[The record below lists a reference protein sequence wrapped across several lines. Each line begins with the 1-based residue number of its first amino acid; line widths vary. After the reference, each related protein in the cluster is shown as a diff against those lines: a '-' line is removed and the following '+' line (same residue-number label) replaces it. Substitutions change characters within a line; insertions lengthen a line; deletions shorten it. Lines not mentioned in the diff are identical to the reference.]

1 MFSPLVY
8 SDCGEFRRLSRPEIC
23 FIDNYCKNTGG
34 NFKNIHIALFLH
46 FLYSETCCDNILST
60 SVNMAIESLNFGRYL
75 SYISCHGSTYI
86 DRITTIMGGSMEER
100 WADVS
105 FHDSEFCWRN
115 DV

>member
-8 SDCGEFRRLSRPEIC
+8 SNCGEFRRLNRPEIC
-23 FIDNYCKNTGG
+23 FVGG

-46 FLYSETCCDNILST
+46 FLYSENCSFCIPST
-60 SVNMAIESLNFGRYL
+60 SVNMAIESLNFGEHL
-75 SYISCHGSTYI
+75 GYISFHGSTYI
-86 DRITTIMGGSMEER
+86 DRIKVMMGGSMEER

-105 FHDSEFCWRN
+105 FHDSYEFCWRN